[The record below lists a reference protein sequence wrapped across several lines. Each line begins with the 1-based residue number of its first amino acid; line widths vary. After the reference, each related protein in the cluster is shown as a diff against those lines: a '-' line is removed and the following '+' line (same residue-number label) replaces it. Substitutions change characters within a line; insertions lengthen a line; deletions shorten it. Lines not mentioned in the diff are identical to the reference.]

1 MLSSAFRQLHGA
13 ELTLDSKNSEEK
25 KILYVIINLVERQ
38 LFLSQSTFF
47 SSAVLL
53 CIHQPFFCTKDI
65 NQF

>member
-47 SSAVLL
+47 FFSSASLYSPAIFL
-53 CIHQPFFCTKDI
+53 Y
-65 NQF
+65 